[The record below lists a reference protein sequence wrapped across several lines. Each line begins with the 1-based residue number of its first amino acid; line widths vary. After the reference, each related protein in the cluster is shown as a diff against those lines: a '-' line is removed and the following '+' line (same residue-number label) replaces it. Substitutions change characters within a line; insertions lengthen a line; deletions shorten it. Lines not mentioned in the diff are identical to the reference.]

1 VARSWSI
8 VPRVNEG
15 KDRDVYLVLDTFGEM
30 GLAWRETHDA
40 DTERAALVRDLLD
53 GQYEDPVRIV
63 AFNTAE
69 GWSRDVTED
78 IADELQEYCADLDE
92 IPVYLQDFLERHTC
106 ASRLD
111 RDNGITEL
119 CPRSSRTNPRGGGLP
134 PKASAGAQCLG
145 LSLAPAKRRRGVEGV
160 GQKGLVVTS
169 VDPSGPAAEHGLKT
183 GDVILN
189 IGGKAVATVGD
200 VRSAL
205 VQAKAS
211 GRHSVLMQVKT
222 ADATRFIA
230 VALAKG

>member
-1 VARSWSI
+1 MARSCSI
-8 VPRVNEG
+8 VPKVNED

-30 GLAWRETHDA
+30 GLAWRETDEA

-92 IPVYLQDFLERHTC
+92 IPVYLRDFLERHTY
-106 ASRLD
+106 ASKLD

-119 CPRSSRTNPRGGGLP
+119 CPRSSRTDPQGGGLP
-134 PKASAGAQCLG
+134 SKASAGPQCLG
-145 LSLAPAKRRRGVEGV
+145 LSLAPAKRRSGVEGV

-189 IGGKAVATVGD
+189 IGGKAVATVDD
-200 VRSAL
+200 VRSAV

>member
-8 VPRVNEG
+8 VPRVNED

-30 GLAWRETHDA
+30 GLAWRETDDA

-63 AFNTAE
+63 AFNTAK

-78 IADELQEYCADLDE
+78 VADELQEYCADLDE
-92 IPVYLQDFLERHTC
+92 IPVYLQDFLERHPS

-111 RDNGITEL
+111 RDNGI
-119 CPRSSRTNPRGGGLP
+119 SSKTDGRGGGRP
-134 PKASAGAQCLG
+134 PEASSGAQCLG
-145 LSLAPAKRRRGVEGV
+145 LSLATAKRRRGVEGV

-189 IGGKAVATVGD
+189 VDGKEVATVGD

-205 VQAKAS
+205 VHAKAS

-230 VALAKG
+230 VPFAK

>member
-1 VARSWSI
+1 MRIVTFTSCWIPLEKWGWPGARPTTRTLSARRW
-8 VPRVNEG
+8 
-15 KDRDVYLVLDTFGEM
+15 FGI
-30 GLAWRETHDA
+30 
-40 DTERAALVRDLLD
+40 LD

-92 IPVYLQDFLERHTC
+92 IPVYLRDFLERHTY
-106 ASRLD
+106 ASKLD

-119 CPRSSRTNPRGGGLP
+119 CPRSSRTDPQGGGLP
-134 PKASAGAQCLG
+134 SKASASPQCLG
-145 LSLAPAKRRRGVEGV
+145 LSLAPAKRRSGVEGV

-189 IGGKAVATVGD
+189 IGGKAVATVDD
-200 VRSAL
+200 VRSAV

>member
-15 KDRDVYLVLDTFGEM
+15 KDRDVYLVLDTFGEK
-30 GLAWRETHDA
+30 GPAWRETDDA

-63 AFNTAE
+63 AFNTTK
-69 GWSRDVTED
+69 GWSRDVTKD

-92 IPVYLQDFLERHTC
+92 IPVYLQDFLKRHPS
-106 ASRLD
+106 ASRVD
-111 RDNGITEL
+111 GDNGITKL
-119 CPRSSRTNPRGGGLP
+119 CPRSSRADVRGGGRP
-134 PKASAGAQCLG
+134 PEASTGAQCLG
-145 LSLAPAKRRRGVEGV
+145 LSLAPAKRRRGVHGV

-169 VDPSGPAAEHGLKT
+169 IDSSGAAAEHGLKT

-189 IGGKAVATVGD
+189 VDGKEVATVSD
-200 VRSAL
+200 IRSAL

-211 GRHSVLMQVKT
+211 GRLSVLMQVKT

-230 VALAKG
+230 VPFAK

>member
-1 VARSWSI
+1 VACSCSI
-8 VPRVNEG
+8 IPKVNKD
-15 KDRDVYLVLDTFGEM
+15 KDRDVYLVLDTFGEV
-30 GLAWRETHDA
+30 GLAWRETDDA

-63 AFNTAE
+63 AFNTAK

-92 IPVYLQDFLERHTC
+92 IPVYLRDFLERHPS
-106 ASRLD
+106 ASN
-111 RDNGITEL
+111 NGISKL
-119 CPRSSRTNPRGGGLP
+119 CPRSSRTDGPGGGRLL
-134 PKASAGAQCLG
+134 KASASVQCLG
-145 LSLAPAKRRRGVEGV
+145 LSIAPASDVEGA
-160 GQKGLVVTS
+160 GKKGLVVTS
-169 VDPSGPAAEHGLKT
+169 VDPSGAAAEHGLKT

-189 IGGKAVATVGD
+189 VGGKAVATVGG

-230 VALAKG
+230 VPFAKG

>member
-1 VARSWSI
+1 
-8 VPRVNEG
+8 
-15 KDRDVYLVLDTFGEM
+15 M
-30 GLAWRETHDA
+30 GLAWRETDDA

-63 AFNTAE
+63 AFNTTE

-78 IADELQEYCADLDE
+78 IADELLEYCADLDE

-106 ASRLD
+106 TSRLD

-119 CPRSSRTNPRGGGLP
+119 CPRSWRTDARGGGGLP
-134 PKASAGAQCLG
+134 PKANAGAQCLG
-145 LSLAPAKRRRGVEGV
+145 LGLAPAKRRRGVEGV

-200 VRSAL
+200 ARSAL

-230 VALAKG
+230 VPLARDN

>member
-8 VPRVNEG
+8 VPRDNEDE
-15 KDRDVYLVLDTFGEM
+15 DRDVYLVLDTFGEI
-30 GLAWRETHDA
+30 GLAWRETDDA

-78 IADELQEYCADLDE
+78 IADELLEYCADLDE
-92 IPVYLQDFLERHTC
+92 IPVYLRDFLERHTC
-106 ASRLD
+106 ASKLD

-119 CPRSSRTNPRGGGLP
+119 CPRSSRTDPRGDGLP

-145 LSLAPAKRRRGVEGV
+145 LSLTPAKRRRGVEGV

-230 VALAKG
+230 VPLAKG